1 MEIGFFKAAIAKELI
16 LKASVLM
23 PTFGQESAK
32 PLELSSS
39 NGKKRKL
46 MPATSRSETMGCTYY
61 REVKNK
67 GVHSCCLAAMKFETR
82 GFKQMA
88 EMLWEIHGGV
98 ERLWHI

>member
-1 MEIGFFKAAIAKELI
+1 MLQILLTSLLHRCLLNQEVFLLVVSPAEVEIGFFKAAIPKELV

-46 MPATSRSETMGCTYY
+46 MPATSRSETMGCTHYS
-61 REVKNK
+61 EV
-67 GVHSCCLAAMKFETR
+67 
-82 GFKQMA
+82 
-88 EMLWEIHGGV
+88 
-98 ERLWHI
+98 